1 MTNLLVTYDE
11 LRSLLVECCML
22 RIPIESIGEE
32 TPFFGPDGIGL
43 DSIDALQLTAEL
55 ERRYGVTI
63 REPEEA
69 RKALEN
75 LSTLRAW
82 LLAQQSLEGK

>member
-1 MTNLLVTYDE
+1 MSAQAVSYDE

-22 RIPIESIGEE
+22 RIPVESIREE
-32 TPFFGPDGIGL
+32 TPFFGPNGIGL

-55 ERRYGVTI
+55 ERRYGVSI
-63 REPEEA
+63 QDPAVA

-75 LSTLRAW
+75 LSTLRVW
-82 LLAQQSLEGK
+82 LLKQRAREKS

>member
-1 MTNLLVTYDE
+1 MSAQSVTYND

-22 RIPIESIGEE
+22 RIPVESISEE
-32 TPFFGPDGIGL
+32 TPFFGPNGIGL

-55 ERRYGVTI
+55 ERRYGATI
-63 REPEEA
+63 QDPTVA
-69 RKALEN
+69 RKVLEN

-82 LLAQQSLEGK
+82 LLEQQGRENP

>member
-1 MTNLLVTYDE
+1 MAAQPITYDN

-22 RIPIESIGEE
+22 RIPVESIGEG
-32 TPFFGPDGIGL
+32 TPFFGPNGIGL

-55 ERRYGVTI
+55 ERRYGVVMQD
-63 REPEEA
+63 PAEA
-69 RKALEN
+69 RKVLEN

-82 LLAQQSLEGK
+82 LLEQQDGKEQ